1 MTSVLKNLHMDILPE
16 LVKQYSSTSQR
27 VISMKPFDIKSNRY
41 TDVSVKT
48 NTKTTNFKVSDFVF
62 ISKYKN
68 IFPKD

>member
-16 LVKQYSSTSQR
+16 LVKQYSSTIQR

-48 NTKTTNFKVSDFVF
+48 NTKNH
-62 ISKYKN
+62 
-68 IFPKD
+68 

>member
-27 VISMKPFDIKSNRY
+27 VISMKPFDIESNRY

-48 NTKTTNFKVSDFVF
+48 NTKNH
-62 ISKYKN
+62 
-68 IFPKD
+68 